1 MKDSMRLRFRLWGA
15 AVILL
20 SALCWPVGSG
30 RLLGADG
37 NDSTD
42 HPSGTQATQAVGCP
56 LAPGMISLL
65 EDEIKEGLK
74 QRGIESKFAQFARYA
89 ASTLDSTADRRS
101 WSELAGNCRLGW
113 YDKLY
118 RNPLKATAE
127 AERFTRELHQA
138 ALDSRSGLGRVLDM
152 AAEKLDLKIQE
163 TQPPVPAASPEEA
176 LNAVKHA
183 VTEARTAY
191 LAALA
196 PLTPADRSTLQRGL
210 HPVLTD
216 QDGMGQTLSDRTSG
230 RRLLDLL
237 EKTDRSST
245 YYAARALAP
254 LTDVRLLGQL
264 RKLPKEGNV
273 AVEGATGTIVRR
285 INTEAGEI
293 IIGGEGKNVYE
304 LDKMPGVCAVIDL
317 GGDDEY
323 REGTVSPDRP
333 VLVVIDLAGNDAYIA
348 TGPGAQG
355 GAVLGVSMLLDLDGN
370 DIYRARDVAQGSAV
384 GGVGILVDYAG
395 NDVYAGIRRVQGQA
409 IGGIG
414 ILIDREGSDRYHAGM
429 WAQGFGGPLGFG
441 LLDDLTGKDHY
452 SLGGLYTN
460 SFKPETPG
468 YEGWG
473 QGVGAGLRQVANGGI
488 GVLLDGGGDDLY
500 EYDYMA
506 HGGGYWFGVGL
517 ARDFG
522 GNDRRLGSTQNEFS
536 GEKRTEPV
544 FQRYAC
550 GWGCHYALG
559 FSFDDAGD
567 DTYGGTI
574 MGLGFAW
581 DLSVGVLCDF
591 AGNDR
596 YEAAGQHTQGCGAQ
610 AGLGIL
616 FDNEGNDV
624 YLGQGQGYASPSV
637 SYHSPSACGGNFS
650 FLVDYGGKDEYGSG
664 VQNNAYN
671 QRGSAGG
678 FVTDRPKE
686 EELQKTIERN
696 ETKTTKKP

>member
-1 MKDSMRLRFRLWGA
+1 MRWRPRLWGA
-15 AVILL
+15 AVILF
-20 SALCWPVGSG
+20 SAICWPVGTGS
-30 RLLGADG
+30 LLGADG
-37 NDSTD
+37 GNSTD
-42 HPSGTQATQAVGCP
+42 HPQTAQAKESAGGP
-56 LAPGMISLL
+56 LAPRMIALL
-65 EDEIKEGLK
+65 ENEIKEGVK
-74 QRGIESKFAQFARYA
+74 KRGIESNFAQFASYA
-89 ASTLDSTADRRS
+89 ARTLDSTADRNA
-101 WSELAGNCRLGW
+101 WSELSGNCRLGW

-138 ALDSRSGLGRVLDM
+138 VLDSRSGLGRVLDM
-152 AAEKLDLKIQE
+152 AAEKLDLKIQPAA
-163 TQPPVPAASPEEA
+163 PPGRAASPEEA
-176 LNAVKHA
+176 LDAVKQA

-196 PLTPADRSTLQRGL
+196 PLAPAEIGQLQGGL
-210 HPVLTD
+210 YRVLTD
-216 QDGMGQTLSDRTSG
+216 QDGLGQTLTDRTTG
-230 RRLLDLL
+230 RYLLDLL
-237 EKTDRSST
+237 EKMDRSSM
-245 YYAARALAP
+245 YSAARCLMP
-254 LTDVRLLGQL
+254 LTDVRLLEQL
-264 RKLPKEGNV
+264 RKLPEDGNIT
-273 AVEGATGTIVRR
+273 VEGATGTIVRR
-285 INTEAGEI
+285 IKTEAGDI
-293 IIGGEGKNVYE
+293 IIGGKGKNVYE

-323 REGTVSPDRP
+323 QRGTVSPERP
-333 VLVVIDLAGNDAYIA
+333 VLLVIDLAGNDSYVSSKA
-348 TGPGAQG
+348 GAQG
-355 GAVLGVSMLLDLDGN
+355 GAVLGVSMLLDLEGN
-370 DIYRARDVAQGSAV
+370 DVYRARDVAQGSAL

-395 NDVYAGIRRVQGQA
+395 NDVYVGIRRVQGQA
-409 IGGIG
+409 VGGIG
-414 ILIDREGSDRYHAGM
+414 ILIDREGKDRYHAAM

-441 LLDDLTGKDHY
+441 FLDDLAGKDHY
-452 SLGGLYTN
+452 FLGGLYPN

-506 HGGGYWFGVGL
+506 QGGGYWCGVGL

-522 GNDRRLGSTQNEFS
+522 GNDRRLGGTRMEFEG
-536 GEKRTEPV
+536 GERTEPV

-581 DLSVGVLCDF
+581 DMSVGVLCDF

-616 FDNEGNDV
+616 FDYAGKDV
-624 YLGQGQGYASPSV
+624 YLGQGQGYASPSI
-637 SYHSPSACGGNFS
+637 SYHPQSACGGNFS
-650 FLVDYGGKDEYGSG
+650 FVVDYGGKDEYGCG
-664 VQNNAYN
+664 VENNTYN
-671 QRGSAGG
+671 QYGSAGG
-678 FVTDRPKE
+678 FVIDRPKRKE
-686 EELQKTIERN
+686 TEQPAKPSAAKAGKPQKT
-696 ETKTTKKP
+696 